1 MSDLIVNGTR
11 TAREIIIEDLI
22 RKEEEAIRNK
32 NNPVVTPP
40 VNSPTVVPD
49 VQGTKDF
56 TFQDMNDFWRATG
69 VSYQNGIYQVD
80 LLKTCL
86 ENNASKT
93 QDQWAEYSNNA
104 ISKNEFY
111 VGNAQLYHSLFSSL
125 FRNKDSTFKDSIEEA
140 RAFLQKSFNDYLL
153 MTLTRIN
160 YKKSGK
166 DEVIHD
172 YNLPTQFSIL
182 EDIVGADGFVT
193 QTNPQKELKSI
204 LDSNDID
211 EVNSVYNWITNQNL
225 YLWRVNSKPKKD
237 DTRVVR
243 LYSSSD
249 GAGLNC
255 VRNPSVSNLALGVR
269 RAKIFP

>member
-1 MSDLIVNGTR
+1 MKNLIVNGTR
-11 TAREIIIEDLI
+11 TARKIIIEDLI

-32 NNPVVTPP
+32 NNPVVIPP
-40 VNSPTVVPD
+40 VNSPTFVPD

-56 TFQDMNDFWRATG
+56 SFQDMNDFWRVNG

-93 QDQWAEYSNNA
+93 QDQWAEYSNNS
-104 ISKNEFY
+104 IKNNGFY

-125 FRNKDSTFKDSIEEA
+125 FRNKDSSYKNDIEKA
-140 RAFLQKSFNDYLL
+140 RDFLQKSFNDYWL

-182 EDIVGADGFVT
+182 EDIVGAKGFVT

-204 LDSNDID
+204 LDSNDVN
-211 EVNSVYNWITNQNL
+211 ETNSVYNWITNKNL
-225 YLWRVNSKPKKD
+225 YLFRVNGKPKKD
-237 DTRVVR
+237 DARVVR
-243 LYSSSD
+243 LDSGSD
-249 GAGLNC
+249 WAGLDCNW
-255 VRNPSVSNLALGVR
+255 NPGGSNRALGVR